1 MLFKKKNQNQIKD
14 ERIEKESNKVM
25 AAVYWLFLAGL
36 LASLVTKLVLGEP
49 WYNFILEIVCIVPSL
64 GYALVKRSSNSVLF
78 LKEKDEALV
87 TIRNGIMAKAFN
99 IALNILI
106 TGELIYMFFVIGA
119 LDVLKPEDVEWC
131 IEETWLLVYLAI
143 WFVPSLIV
151 TIFTIKNGW
160 MVWGSKK
167 RETTGKKNFAKST
180 AIGALFFGLM
190 MGVVEVLENGFSIK
204 ALIITFGTGAMWGI
218 LFYFMMLAT
227 IKISEKNADKAVKKQ
242 EENSEE

>member
-49 WYNFILEIVCIVPSL
+49 WYNFILEIVCIVPSV
-64 GYALVKRSSNSVLF
+64 GYALVKRSSNGVLF

-99 IALNILI
+99 IALNVLI
-106 TGELIYMFFVIGA
+106 TGELVYMFFIIG
-119 LDVLKPEDVEWC
+119 VLKVGDVDWC
-131 IEETWLLVYLAI
+131 REMTWLSVYLII

-151 TIFTIKNGW
+151 SVLTVKKGW

-167 RETTGKKNFAKST
+167 REVTGKKAFAKRT
-180 AIGALFFGLM
+180 AIGALFFGIL
-190 MGVVEVLENGFSIK
+190 MGVVEVIENGFSMK
-204 ALIITFGTGAMWGI
+204 VLVLVFGTGAMWGI